1 MNAGVNIGE
10 SPPDH
15 MNSDAAGTGW
25 SDKVTTLAVKFAALA
40 GKIVGT
46 AERIVDRFYDWPAPA
61 MPPSGRVAAEQSA
74 RQEQRGVAVRVV
86 GLDSDGRPDA
96 VAGPETLFLDR
107 ANVEKAIATVP
118 QPRFQ
123 LAGTIRWMSWGVQRR
138 RRCCHTRG
146 DPTLMTTRSKR
157 AASCKLPCSAT
168 NPKPKAFI

>member
-1 MNAGVNIGE
+1 MK
-10 SPPDH
+10 
-15 MNSDAAGTGW
+15 SDAAGTSW

-123 LAGTIRWMSWGVQRR
+123 LAGTIRWMSWG
-138 RRCCHTRG
+138 
-146 DPTLMTTRSKR
+146 
-157 AASCKLPCSAT
+157 AAQADGR
-168 NPKPKAFI
+168 